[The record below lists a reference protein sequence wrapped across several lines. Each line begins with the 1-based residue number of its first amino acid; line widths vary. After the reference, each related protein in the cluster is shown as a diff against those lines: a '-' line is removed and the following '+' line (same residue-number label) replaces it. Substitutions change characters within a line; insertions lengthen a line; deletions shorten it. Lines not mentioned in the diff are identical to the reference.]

1 MSPCLR
7 EREGDSICI
16 PRANAAHYKNG
27 ACIKRGMRQTPEVAV
42 SAVRRGEKVE

>member
-16 PRANAAHYKNG
+16 PRANAAQKWTG
-27 ACIKRGMRQTPEVAV
+27 LVLKEEQGERQK
-42 SAVRRGEKVE
+42 SQ

>member
-16 PRANAAHYKNG
+16 PRANAAQNG
-27 ACIKRGMRQTPEVAV
+27 RDWSQKRNEANARSSSKEG
-42 SAVRRGEKVE
+42 